1 MTTPKQAPLDKLK
14 AQLVQLDQLI
24 AEGVLTGDTAR
35 QSRQDLEQQILK
47 LVLGQASPGS
57 EGAATAQAIGTALG
71 TAPGPA
77 PDAPAPARAPRKL
90 VVGTAAFVLVF
101 GLVGYGFMGNR
112 AGWQVGPGERGEG
125 AAAAA
130 AATPAEQ
137 QAQVQAMVAKLE
149 ERLKAQPDDVE
160 GWQMMARSYN
170 VMGRYADAVKAY
182 QRLVALRPQDAQAL
196 ADLADATAMAN
207 GRTLE
212 GEPEKLILQAV
223 KLDPRNVKALALA
236 GTVAFNRSDFKAAV
250 GYWEQAVALADPATG
265 YAQQLAG
272 VLAEARQQAGLPPA
286 PAAKPGAGAP
296 VDTVAAATRP
306 AAAAETPAS
315 AQAAAIRG
323 RVVLRAGL
331 KDKVGP
337 DDTVFIF
344 ARAPSGS
351 RMPLAILK
359 KKVSDL
365 PLDFTLDDSL
375 AMSPAARLSSAQQV
389 VVGARISRS
398 GNAAP
403 GPGDLQA
410 LSAPVGVNATG
421 VTLEI
426 GDPVQ

>member
-14 AQLVQLDQLI
+14 AQLAQLDQLA
-24 AEGVLTGDTAR
+24 AEGVLTGEAAR
-35 QSRQDLEQQILK
+35 QARADLEQQIVK
-47 LVLGQASPGS
+47 LVTGQA
-57 EGAATAQAIGTALG
+57 T
-71 TAPGPA
+71 
-77 PDAPAPARAPRKL
+77 PAPAATSLPAEVPVHAPRKL
-90 VVGTAAFVLVF
+90 VLALAAFVLVF
-101 GLVGYGFMGNR
+101 GMAGWGFMGNR
-112 AGWQVGPGERGEG
+112 AGLQVGPGERGPEV
-125 AAAAA
+125 AAS
-130 AATPAEQ
+130 PAEQ
-137 QAQVQAMVAKLE
+137 DAQVQAMVAKLE
-149 ERLKAQPDDVE
+149 ERLKTQPDDVE

-182 QRLVALRPQDAQAL
+182 QRLVALKPQDAQAL

-207 GRTLE
+207 GRTLD
-212 GEPEKLILQAV
+212 GEPEKLIMQAV

-236 GTVAFNRSDFKAAV
+236 GTIAFNRDDFKGAV
-250 GYWEQAVALADPATG
+250 AYWEQAVSIADPASG

-272 VLAEARQQAGLPPA
+272 ALADARQRAGLPPA
-286 PAAKPGAGAP
+286 ATAQPSGSS
-296 VDTVAAATRP
+296 VDTVAAAISQPP
-306 AAAAETPAS
+306 AAASNP
-315 AQAAAIRG
+315 AAIRG
-323 RVVLRAGL
+323 RVTLRAGL

-337 DDTVFIF
+337 EDTVFIF

-426 GDPVQ
+426 GDPIQ

>member
-1 MTTPKQAPLDKLK
+1 MTTPKPAPLDKLK
-14 AQLVQLDQLI
+14 AQLAQLDTLM

-35 QSRQDLEQQILK
+35 QARADLEQQILK
-47 LVLGQASPGS
+47 LVLGQAPS
-57 EGAATAQAIGTALG
+57 AA
-71 TAPGPA
+71 
-77 PDAPAPARAPRKL
+77 DAPSAGVSSAAQSLAPQPRGDSAEAPPRAPRKL
-90 VVGTAAFVLVF
+90 VLTVTAFVLAF
-101 GLVGYGFMGNR
+101 GLTGYAFMGNR
-112 AGWQVGPGERGEG
+112 AGWQVAPGERGEV
-125 AAAAA
+125 AAASP
-130 AATPAEQ
+130 TEQ

-149 ERLKAQPDDVE
+149 ERLKTQPDDVE
-160 GWQMMARSYN
+160 GWQMMARSYG
-170 VMGRYADAVKAY
+170 VMGRHADAVKAY
-182 QRLVALRPQDAQAL
+182 QRLVALKPQDAQAL

-207 GRTLE
+207 GRTLD

-236 GTVAFNRSDFKAAV
+236 GTVAYNHNDFKMAIS
-250 GYWEQAVALADPATG
+250 YWETAVKLADPASG

-272 VLAEARQQAGLPPA
+272 ALDEARQRAGLP
-286 PAAKPGAGAP
+286 AAAAGSAAQAGGAP
-296 VDTVAAATRP
+296 VDTVAAAISQAP
-306 AAAAETPAS
+306 VAAS
-315 AQAAAIRG
+315 AAAAIRG
-323 RVVLRAGL
+323 RVTLRAGL

-351 RMPLAILK
+351 RMPLAILR

-365 PLDFTLDDSL
+365 PLDFSLDDSL

-398 GNAAP
+398 GNAMP
-403 GPGDLQA
+403 SPGDFQA
-410 LSAPVGVNATG
+410 LSAPVGVNASG

>member
-1 MTTPKQAPLDKLK
+1 
-14 AQLVQLDQLI
+14 
-24 AEGVLTGDTAR
+24 
-35 QSRQDLEQQILK
+35 
-47 LVLGQASPGS
+47 
-57 EGAATAQAIGTALG
+57 
-71 TAPGPA
+71 
-77 PDAPAPARAPRKL
+77 